1 MYNKTVGIYM
11 PTHNRVELL
20 KKAIGSLLEQTYQ
33 NFKLIVVNDGSSD
46 GTQAYLESLTDPR
59 ISFIEHKISTGACR
73 ARNDAINSLDTEL
86 VTGLDDDDIFLPER
100 LSDLLSV
107 YNKDYAF
114 VCSGYFWD
122 YGVHKKALFKDD
134 REISLSDAFDLNQCS
149 NQILVNR
156 QRIIAVGGFDEKIPA
171 LQDHDLWVRLI
182 EQYGSAYRIGK
193 PSYIVND
200 DHSLE
205 RISSVKNKLHAI
217 AMFEQKHDAIMSKRN
232 KENFIF
238 YKAKIR
244 GDDFSFSNFVQST
257 RYGLVGLKARQYLS
271 QYFKTASKLRLR
283 YLQTGDVSSAF
294 SWSWFM
300 RVIVPLLATGGP
312 GASRVILLS
321 ACIFFLGATETSAFS
336 GDFFIIMLLN
346 TAFSQSYGFFLLKPE
361 YANSFSPIIKQSRN
375 GLLISAVITTAL
387 HYLGLISELY
397 YSLALLAIL
406 HFYYVYRYKNIA
418 QQNFSP
424 LAIAEI
430 VISIACLFMPYL
442 ASVFDISSSDVPYQI
457 YILASFIGLL
467 MVIYFSKSEAVVNDK
482 PIQFT
487 RLRNI
492 AISTTASIFAIF
504 ILPASI
510 KTIASPEVVSIVAL
524 TISCMSISMLIPR
537 TYANKI
543 MKNLASSNLTNT
555 DFQLLSQTYRKL
567 IFISATF
574 GLAITM
580 GYLYFINSGLGLM
593 LLTVPIG
600 ICAILVSAQLGFI
613 SLTFLSLQGADKQVA
628 KMNLVVLIVTAL
640 FTLPVIMGLLTAQVL
655 IYVIVLVACSSF
667 ILRNMLAAKK
677 TQDYLNF

>member
-20 KKAIGSLLEQTYQ
+20 KKAIDSVLSQTYQ
-33 NFKLIVVNDGSSD
+33 NFKLVVVNDGSSD
-46 GTQAYLESLTDPR
+46 GTQAYLESLIDPR
-59 ISFIEHKISTGACR
+59 ISFIEHKKSTGACR
-73 ARNDAINSLDTEL
+73 SRNDAIAKLDTEL

-100 LSDLLSV
+100 LNDLLSV

-156 QRIIAVGGFDEKIPA
+156 ERILAVGSFDEKIPA

-182 EQYGSAYRIGK
+182 AKFGSAYRIGK

-244 GDDFSFSNFVQST
+244 GDDFSFSNFIKST

-283 YLQTGDVSSAF
+283 YLQTGNVSGGF
-294 SWSWFM
+294 SWRWFM
-300 RVIVPLLATGGP
+300 QNVIPFLATGGP

-361 YANSFSPIIKQSRN
+361 YSNSFASVIKQSSS
-375 GLLISAVITTAL
+375 GLIVSSVIVVAL
-387 HYLGLISELY
+387 SYLGLISELF
-397 YSLALLAIL
+397 YSLALLVIL
-406 HFYYVYRYKNIA
+406 HFYYMYRYKNIA
-418 QQNFSP
+418 LQSFIP

-430 VISIACLFMPYL
+430 IISIACLFMPYL
-442 ASVFDISSSDVPYQI
+442 AAVYDVSTSAVPYNI
-457 YILASFIGLL
+457 YIISSFIGLL
-467 MVIYFSKSEAVVNDK
+467 TVIAFSNKEAIKSDK
-482 PIQFT
+482 NIEFI

-492 AISTTASIFAIF
+492 SISTTASIFAIF

-543 MKNLASSNLTNT
+543 MRNLASSDLAKV
-555 DFQLLSQTYRKL
+555 DFQELSQSYRKL
-567 IFISATF
+567 IFISASF

-580 GYLYFINSGLGLM
+580 GYLSFISPEFGLM

-613 SLTFLSLQGADKQVA
+613 SLTFLSLQGADQQVA

-640 FTLPVIMGLLTAQVL
+640 FTLPVIMGLLTAQAL
-655 IYVIVLVACSSF
+655 IYVIVLVACCSF
-667 ILRNMLAAKK
+667 SVRNYLAVRIAK
-677 TQDYLNF
+677 DNFL

>member
-1 MYNKTVGIYM
+1 VSI
-11 PTHNRVELL
+11 
-20 KKAIGSLLEQTYQ
+20 KKLYS
-33 NFKLIVVNDGSSD
+33 
-46 GTQAYLESLTDPR
+46 
-59 ISFIEHKISTGACR
+59 
-73 ARNDAINSLDTEL
+73 
-86 VTGLDDDDIFLPER
+86 
-100 LSDLLSV
+100 
-107 YNKDYAF
+107 
-114 VCSGYFWD
+114 
-122 YGVHKKALFKDD
+122 D

-156 QRIIAVGGFDEKIPA
+156 ERILAVGSFDEKIPA

-182 EQYGSAYRIGK
+182 AKFGSAYRIGK

-217 AMFEQKHDAIMSKRN
+217 AMFEKKHDGIMSKRN

-238 YKAKIR
+238 YKAKIK
-244 GDDFSFSNFVQST
+244 GDDFSFASFIKST
-257 RYGLVGLKARQYLS
+257 RYGLVGLKVRQYLS

-283 YLQTGDVSSAF
+283 YLQTGNVSGGY
-294 SWSWFM
+294 SWRWFM
-300 RVIVPLLATGGP
+300 QNVIPLFATGGP

-321 ACIFFLGATETSAFS
+321 ACIFFLGATKTSAFS

-361 YANSFSPIIKQSRN
+361 YANSFVSVIRQSRS
-375 GLLISAVITTAL
+375 GLFVSSVITVAL
-387 HYLGLISELY
+387 NYLGLISELY

-418 QQNFSP
+418 QQNFLP

-430 VISIACLFMPYL
+430 IISIACLFIPYL
-442 ASVFDISSSDVPYQI
+442 AGVYNISSSDVPYQI

-467 MVIYFSKSEAVVNDK
+467 TVISFSNKNAEENDK
-482 PIQFT
+482 HIQFT

-492 AISTTASIFAIF
+492 SISTTASIFAIF

-543 MKNLASSNLTNT
+543 MKNLASSDLENT
-555 DFQLLSQTYRKL
+555 DFQVLSQYYRKL

-580 GYLYFINSGLGLM
+580 GYLYFISPEFGLM

-613 SLTFLSLQGADKQVA
+613 SLTFLSLQGADQQVA

-640 FTLPVIMGLLTAQVL
+640 FTLPVIMGLLTAQSL
-655 IYVIVLVACSSF
+655 IYIIVLVACSSF
-667 ILRNMLAAKK
+667 ILRNRLAGQK
-677 TQDYLNF
+677 TQYYLN